1 MVAVGAISADGM
13 AVGATGM
20 RVAMEAIG
28 MGSLVRRTI
37 LVRMAVALL
46 AVKLSWLLLWLL
58 E

>member
-28 MGSLVRRTI
+28 RCSSISDKRYLSLCAAG
-37 LVRMAVALL
+37 AVQNNR
-46 AVKLSWLLLWLL
+46 WLNR
-58 E
+58 